1 MDFVANFDVLI
12 DKPAISIF
20 KLNDNNLLLEK
31 RRRKTI

>member
-20 KLNDNNLLLEK
+20 KLNDDGLLLEK
-31 RRRKTI
+31 KEGGK